1 MELASDITPED
12 LQVFLQEAEEHLQL
26 LDEDFIRLEREQDN
40 QDLLQE
46 IFRAAHTLKGSSA
59 MLGHERMTALAPPTA
74 PGPKVIDMGNDAYRG
89 TIEVVDRSG
98 RVVRTMIRQ

>member
-26 LDEDFIRLEREQDN
+26 LDEDFVRLEREQDN

-46 IFRAAHTLKGSSA
+46 IFSLTNSVISPPFSSEYCRYIT
-59 MLGHERMTALAPPTA
+59 G
-74 PGPKVIDMGNDAYRG
+74 
-89 TIEVVDRSG
+89 
-98 RVVRTMIRQ
+98 